1 MGKPK
6 YKEASPLY
14 QSAISNL
21 GAVLRETKL
30 ENDITRLRELLR
42 ECQSDYATAW
52 QVIQETLD
60 NNAIRPEDKD
70 RLIKLRNALYVL
82 KHKLAAALGEK

>member
-1 MGKPK
+1 MSIK
-6 YKEASPLY
+6 YSQWIAQYKNIREVY
-14 QSAISNL
+14 EDHTH
-21 GAVLRETKL
+21 LR
-30 ENDITRLRELLR
+30 DLLR
-42 ECQSDYATAW
+42 ECRSDYATAW

-82 KHKLAAALGEK
+82 KHKLNAKLGEK